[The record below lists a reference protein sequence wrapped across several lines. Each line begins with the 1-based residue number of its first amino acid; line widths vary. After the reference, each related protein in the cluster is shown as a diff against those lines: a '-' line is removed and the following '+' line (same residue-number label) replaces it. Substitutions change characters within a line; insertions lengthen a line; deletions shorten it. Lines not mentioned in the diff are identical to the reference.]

1 MFAHLLKRLS
11 FALGLLLIFPIV
23 FVYLAWSDPHAEHWQ
38 HLLDT
43 NLGLYFSNT
52 LVLVLG
58 VGLGTMLLGV
68 SCAWC
73 MVHSHCYAK
82 RWLQIGLLLPLA
94 MPAYIIAY
102 TYTGIL
108 DPAQANEIAHW
119 IGQIGDIRSL
129 FGAILML
136 SLVLFPYVYIL
147 TYNAFRQHACTY
159 TETSQ
164 SLGLS
169 SWQYMLK
176 IALPLSRPAIF
187 AGVALAMMEALAD
200 YGTVAYFGVSTLTT
214 GIFRIWFGMGEA
226 SFASQLASI
235 LATIVLLVLLL
246 EQFQRRKLQYY
257 QNKQSQK
264 APSFQVSR
272 VQKTIVTFYLWCVVA
287 LGFLIPT
294 IQLVT
299 WASTFVSQTDWTEY
313 GILLWQTL
321 CLGFVAGAVIVTIAL
336 LFAYSERFYPRSVFR
351 YLSQFTALGYAIPGV
366 VIAVGVMTPLGWLD
380 IQINELWYGWY
391 NEYLGLIFSGTIFA
405 LVLAYCV
412 RFMNIAKQNIGNALL
427 ATTPSYDDAVMVLG
441 RSRWALFLKVHL
453 PILRPALLSAFVL
466 VFVDVLKELPAT
478 LILRPFNFNT
488 FAVKAFEY
496 ASDERLTAAALP
508 AVSIVFAGLIPL
520 YFILKNIYSEDS

>member
-1 MFAHLLKRLS
+1 MFTHFLKRLS

-23 FVYLAWSDPHAEHWQ
+23 FVYLSWTDSHLEHWQ
-38 HLLDT
+38 HLFAT
-43 NLGLYFSNT
+43 NLSEYLFNT
-52 LVLVLG
+52 MLLVIG
-58 VGLGTMLLGV
+58 VGIGTFWLGV

-73 MVHSHCYAK
+73 MVHSHCYAR
-82 RWLQIGLLLPLA
+82 RWIQIGLLLPLA

-102 TYTGIL
+102 TYTGML
-108 DPAQANEIAHW
+108 DPAQANPIAYW
-119 IGQIGDIRSL
+119 VGQIGDIRSL
-129 FGAILML
+129 VGAILML

-147 TYNAFRQHACTY
+147 TYNAFRRHASTY
-159 TETSQ
+159 AETSQ
-164 SLGLS
+164 SLGLT
-169 SWQYMLK
+169 SWQYMVK

-214 GIFRIWFGMGEA
+214 GVFRIWFGMGEA

-235 LATIVLLVLLL
+235 LATLVLLVLML

-257 QNKQSQK
+257 QNKQTQRQPLSSVSKIQK
-264 APSFQVSR
+264 SG
-272 VQKTIVTFYLWCVVA
+272 VTLYLTSVIA
-287 LGFLIPT
+287 LGFLIPVT
-294 IQLVT
+294 QLLI
-299 WASTFVSQTDWTEY
+299 WASAFIEQTDWVEY
-313 GILLWQTL
+313 RTLLWQTL
-321 CLGFVAGAVIVTIAL
+321 SLGAISGAVIITVAL
-336 LFAYSERFYPRSVFR
+336 LFAYTERFYPRSIFR
-351 YLSQFTALGYAIPGV
+351 YVSQITALGYAIPGV
-366 VIAVGVMTPLGWLD
+366 VIAVGVMIPLGWLD
-380 IQINELWYGWY
+380 IQINALWYSWF
-391 NEYLGLIFSGTIFA
+391 NEYIGLIFSGTIFA

-412 RFMNIAKQNIGNALL
+412 RFMNIAKQNIGNALM

-441 RSRWALFLKVHL
+441 QSRWVLFLKVHL

-496 ASDERLTAAALP
+496 ASDERLMAAALP

-520 YFILKNIYSEDS
+520 YFILKNIYSEEK

>member
-1 MFAHLLKRLS
+1 MFTHFLKRLS
-11 FALGLLLIFPIV
+11 VALGLLLIFPIV
-23 FVYLAWSDPHAEHWQ
+23 FVYLAWTDPSAEHWQ
-38 HLLDT
+38 HLIDT
-43 NLGLYFSNT
+43 HLGLYLGNT
-52 LVLVLG
+52 IILVIG
-58 VGLGTMLLGV
+58 VGIGALLLGV

-73 MVHSHCYAK
+73 MVHSHCYAR
-82 RWLQIGLLLPLA
+82 RWLQVGLLLPLA

-102 TYTGIL
+102 TYTGML
-108 DPAQANEIAHW
+108 DPAQASPMASW
-119 IGQIGDIRSL
+119 LGQIGDIRSL

-147 TYNAFRQHACTY
+147 TYNALRQHASTY

-169 SWQYMLK
+169 SWQYLYK

-235 LATIVLLVLLL
+235 LATMVLVVLLL
-246 EQFQRRKLQYY
+246 EQLQRRKLNYY
-257 QNKQSQK
+257 QNNSVQRMSI
-264 APSFQVSR
+264 FQVSR
-272 VQKTIVTFYLWCVVA
+272 LQKSVVTLYLFCVVA
-287 LGFLIPT
+287 VGFLIPVS
-294 IQLVT
+294 QLLI
-299 WASTFVSQTDWTEY
+299 WASAFVPLTDWSEY
-313 GILLWQTL
+313 GTLLWQTL
-321 CLGFVAGAVIVTIAL
+321 SLGFIAGGVIVTIAL
-336 LFAYSERFYPRSVFR
+336 LFAYTERFYPRSPFR

-380 IQINELWYGWY
+380 IQINELWYGWH
-391 NEYLGLIFSGTIFA
+391 NEYIGLIFSGTMFA

-427 ATTPSYDDAVMVLG
+427 ATSPSYDDAVMILG
-441 RSRWALFLKVHL
+441 RSRLILFFNVHL

-496 ASDERLTAAALP
+496 ASDERLSAAALP